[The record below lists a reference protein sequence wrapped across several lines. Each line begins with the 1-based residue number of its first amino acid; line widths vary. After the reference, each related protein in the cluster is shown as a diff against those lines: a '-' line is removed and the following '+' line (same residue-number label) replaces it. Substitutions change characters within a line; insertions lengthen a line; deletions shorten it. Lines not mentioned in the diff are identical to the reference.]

1 MKVGEQQCSTSA
13 GDHLHLSNISPR
25 YLAAHRSQ
33 PLPPLL
39 LLLLHPPPSPF
50 SLSSSFSSDLPLQ
63 PRTAT
68 PQLPSTKIS
77 PSLPSLVSS
86 RPPPRPLS
94 PLGPVPRRDPAP
106 HPAPCPAPLRP
117 SGALRH
123 PWGRAELPPG
133 ERDRAETAAAGRAG
147 CAA

>member
-1 MKVGEQQCSTSA
+1 MKEGEQQCSTSA
-13 GDHLHLSNISPR
+13 GDHLHMSNISPC
-25 YLAAHRSQ
+25 YLAAHCSQ

-50 SLSSSFSSDLPLQ
+50 SPFSSSDLPPQ

-68 PQLPSTKIS
+68 PQLPSTKMSPHGPPTPVAPWPRAPQGPS
-77 PSLPSLVSS
+77 PSSSALPG
-86 RPPPRPLS
+86 PS
-94 PLGPVPRRDPAP
+94 P
-106 HPAPCPAPLRP
+106 PLRSREAPMGP
-117 SGALRH
+117 SK
-123 PWGRAELPPG
+123 LPPG